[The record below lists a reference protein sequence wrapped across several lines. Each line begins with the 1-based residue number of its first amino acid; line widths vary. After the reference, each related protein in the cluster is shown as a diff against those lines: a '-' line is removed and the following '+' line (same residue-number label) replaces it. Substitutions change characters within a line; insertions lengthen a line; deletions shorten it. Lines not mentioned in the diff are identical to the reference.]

1 MKNLKQL
8 FTLGLVALV
17 MFGCGFGKMIPTS
30 QVKMQ
35 LENPDLENKGGKVE
49 YVVKGTV
56 PPKFLKKRASMDI
69 QVPVIMTDENGTTRE
84 VIKTVKLVGEKS
96 KEQGIRI
103 PYKTGGNFTVSGSF
117 DYKDE
122 YETQNIYALQTANLK
137 KKQHTYAPVMVAEG
151 GISNL
156 GASGIALNPTFSDD
170 KSNGTVLLFGDH
182 KYKPEFVS
190 KVGTIY
196 FEVDR
201 SNLNWNLKLNK
212 EITSKQMVKDFQ
224 AFMDNAFAEG
234 RTIDK
239 VIISGWASPE
249 GEESRNQ
256 GLSEKRFEQGK
267 KWFEEQMNSWV
278 KKYAKANKIKVKD
291 VKLPE
296 IVFENNAKG
305 EDWMGFQAA
314 VEKSNIPEKNK
325 IMNVVTSQPDNT
337 SKEQKIREMTDIYP
351 EIANVILPP
360 LRRVE
365 ITMVCNKNL
374 FTERQI
380 PEVAKNDPSK
390 LTLNERL
397 YGAAMTTDFTAKEMI
412 YKAIIGETQ
421 YQNDWRAYNNLAA
434 IEINNFIKDK
444 NIATL
449 NTAKSHLE
457 KAAAISPDNGII
469 LNNMA
474 IAQFLGG
481 DVKTARTTF
490 EKSAKAAINPV
501 KQEYNLGLFKIID
514 GDYTGAKQAMGN
526 RSCDYGIALAQIL
539 SKDYAS
545 AKTTLECVTPKDAK
559 VYYLLAVVAARTSVE
574 QDVYTNLTKAIQQDP
589 TLKAKAKKDAE
600 FKRYKKSE
608 QFIKIVQ

>member
-8 FTLGLVALV
+8 FILGLVALV
-17 MFGCGFGKMIPTS
+17 MFGCGFGKMVPTS

-69 QVPVIMTDENGTTRE
+69 QVPVIMTDENGTTKE

-103 PYKTGGNFTVSGSF
+103 PYKTGGTFTVQGSF
-117 DYKDE
+117 DFKEE
-122 YETQNIYALQTANLK
+122 YETQGIYALQTAKLK
-137 KKQHTYAPVMVAEG
+137 KKEFTYPAALVTEG
-151 GISNL
+151 IANTGSR
-156 GASGIALNPTFSDD
+156 IALNPTISDD
-170 KSNGTVLLFGDH
+170 KSNGTVLMFADH
-182 KYKPEFVS
+182 NYKPEFIS
-190 KVGTIY
+190 KVGTIF

-201 SNLNWNLKLNK
+201 SNLNWSLKLNK
-212 EITSKQMVKDFQ
+212 EVTSKQLVKDFQ

-234 RTIDK
+234 RVINK
-239 VIISGWASPE
+239 VVISGWASPE

-256 GLSEKRFEQGK
+256 GLSEKRFEVGK
-267 KWFEEQMNSWV
+267 KWFEEQLAIWA

-314 VEKSNIPEKNK
+314 VEKSNIAEKNK
-325 IMNVVTSQPDNT
+325 IMNIVTSQPDNN

-374 FTERQI
+374 FTEQQI
-380 PEVAKNDPSK
+380 PEVAKTDPSK
-390 LTLNERL
+390 LTLNERMF
-397 YGAAMTTDFTAKEMI
+397 GAAMTQDADTKEAI
-412 YKAIIGETQ
+412 YKAIIAETQ
-421 YQNDWRAYNNLAA
+421 YQNDWRPYNNLAA
-434 IEINNFIKDK
+434 LEINKFLKDG
-444 NIATL
+444 NVANL
-449 NTAKSHLE
+449 TAAKGHLE
-457 KAAAISPDNGII
+457 KAAAISPNNGMI
-469 LNNMA
+469 LNNLA

-481 DVKTARTTF
+481 DLKAARETF
-490 EKSAKAAINPV
+490 EKSAKASVNPV
-501 KQEYNLGLFKIID
+501 KQDYNLGLFKILD

-526 RSCDYGIALAQIL
+526 RSCDYGVALAQIL
-539 SKDYAS
+539 SRDYAA
-545 AKTTLECVTPKDAK
+545 AKGTLECVTPKDAK
-559 VYYLLAVVAARTSVE
+559 VYYLLAVVAARTNVE
-574 QDVYTNLTKAIQQDP
+574 QDVYTNLTNAIKQDP

-608 QFIKIVQ
+608 QFLKIVQ

>member
-8 FTLGLVALV
+8 FILGLVALV
-17 MFGCGFGKMIPTS
+17 VFGCGFGKMIPTS

-56 PPKFLKKRASMDI
+56 QPKFLKKRATMDI
-69 QVPVIMTDENGTTRE
+69 QVPVIMTDENGTTKE

-103 PYKTGGNFTVSGSF
+103 PYKTGGNFTVSGAF

-137 KKQHTYAPVMVAEG
+137 KKQHTYAPVLVTE

-156 GASGIALNPTFSDD
+156 GSQIALNPTISDD
-170 KSNGTVLLFGDH
+170 KSNGTVLMFADH
-182 KYKPEFVS
+182 NYKPEFIS

-212 EITSKQMVKDFQ
+212 DITSKQMVKDFQ

-278 KKYAKANKIKVKD
+278 KKYARANKMKVKD

-305 EDWMGFQAA
+305 EDWMGFQTA
-314 VEKSNIPEKNK
+314 VENSNIPEKNK
-325 IMNVVTSQPDNT
+325 IMNVVTSQPDNNA
-337 SKEQKIREMTDIYP
+337 KEQKIREMTDIYP

-374 FTERQI
+374 FTEQQI
-380 PEVAKNDPSK
+380 PNVAKTEPSK
-390 LTLNERL
+390 LTLNERM
-397 YGAAMTTDFTAKEMI
+397 YGAAMSTDMDAKESI
-412 YKAIIGETQ
+412 YKGIIAETQ
-421 YQNDWRAYNNLAA
+421 YQNDWRAYNNLAVV
-434 IEINNFIKDK
+434 EINKFLKDK

-449 NTAKSHLE
+449 NAAKGHLD
-457 KAAAISPDNGII
+457 KAVAISPDNGII
-469 LNNMA
+469 LNNLA
-474 IAQFLGG
+474 ITQFLSG
-481 DVKTARTTF
+481 DVKSARTSF
-490 EKSAKAAINPV
+490 EKSAKAAVNPV

-545 AKTTLECVTPKDAK
+545 AKATLECVTPKDAK

-574 QDVYTNLTKAIQQDP
+574 QDVYSNLTKAIEQDP

-600 FKRYKKSE
+600 FKRYKRTE

>member
-8 FTLGLVALV
+8 FILGLVALV
-17 MFGCGFGKMIPTS
+17 IFGCGFGKMVPTS

-49 YVVKGTV
+49 YTVKGTV
-56 PPKFLKKRASMDI
+56 PPKFLKKKATMEI
-69 QVPVIMTDENGTTRE
+69 QVPVLMTDENGTTKE

-96 KEQGIRI
+96 KEEGIRI
-103 PYKTGGNFTVSGSF
+103 PYKTGGSFTVTGSF

-122 YETQNIYALQTANLK
+122 YETQNIYALQTAKLK
-137 KKQHTYAPVMVAEG
+137 KKEFTYPVVLITE

-156 GASGIALNPTFSDD
+156 SSGIALNPTISDD
-170 KSNGTVLLFGDH
+170 KTNGTALIFAEH
-182 KYKPEFVS
+182 NYKPEFVS
-190 KVGTIY
+190 KVGTIF

-212 EITSKQMVKDFQ
+212 DVTSKQMVKDFQ
-224 AFMDNAFAEG
+224 DFMDNAIAEG
-234 RTIDK
+234 RVIDK
-239 VIISGWASPE
+239 VIVSGWASPE

-256 GLSEKRFEQGK
+256 GLSEKRFEVGK
-267 KWFEEQMNSWV
+267 KWFEEQLNVWA
-278 KKYAKANKIKVKD
+278 KKYAKANKMKLKD
-291 VKLPE
+291 VKLPQ

-305 EDWMGFQAA
+305 EDWMGFQTA
-314 VEKSNIPEKNK
+314 VEKSNIAEKNK
-325 IMNVVTSQPDNT
+325 IMNIVTSQPDNT

-365 ITMVCNKNL
+365 LTMVCNKNL
-374 FTERQI
+374 FTEQQI

-397 YGAAMTTDFTAKEMI
+397 FGAAMTKDLDTKEAI
-412 YKAIIGETQ
+412 YKAIIAETQ

-434 IEINNFIKDK
+434 LEINKFLKDK
-444 NIATL
+444 NVAHLTS
-449 NTAKSHLE
+449 AKANLE
-457 KAAAISPDNGII
+457 KAAAISPNNGII
-469 LNNMA
+469 LNNTA

-481 DVKTARTTF
+481 DVKTARATF
-490 EKSAKAAINPV
+490 EKSAKASVNPV
-501 KQEYNLGLFKIID
+501 KQDYNLGLFKILD

-539 SKDYAS
+539 SRDYAA
-545 AKTTLECVTPKDAK
+545 AKATLDCINPKDAK
-559 VYYLLAVVAARTSVE
+559 AYYLLAVVAARTSAE
-574 QDVYTNLTKAIQQDP
+574 QDVYKNLDLAIKADA

-600 FKRYKKSE
+600 FKKYKKTE
-608 QFIKIVQ
+608 QFLKIVQ